1 MTPKEIEKIIN
12 DTKELLDIKK
22 EYNKTEKLLKEQKWE
37 ELQKHIQD
45 VISKYPLEAIIY
57 NTVNRNMPTNIQ
69 ENAQNCMNFLNGLL
83 MGKLA
88 LKINELS
95 K

>member
-37 ELQKHIQD
+37 ELQKHIQE

-57 NTVNRNMPTNIQ
+57 NTVNRNMPTTIQ
-69 ENAQNCMNFLNGLL
+69 ENAQNCMNFLNCLL

-88 LKINELS
+88 LKINEIS